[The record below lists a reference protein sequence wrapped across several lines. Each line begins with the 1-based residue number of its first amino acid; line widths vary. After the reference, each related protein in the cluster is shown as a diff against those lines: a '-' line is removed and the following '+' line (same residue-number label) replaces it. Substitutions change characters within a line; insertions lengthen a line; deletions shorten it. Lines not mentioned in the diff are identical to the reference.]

1 MIIFYLRD
9 TQAAGE
15 VAVKILATQ
24 DKERYDRAKR
34 EMNLLNMFYKHKR
47 ICTMIHGTALDAV
60 QKCICIFQFYELGT
74 VQTLLDEGHAEFTH
88 RAHDQA
94 PACLRFRHAVDMA
107 KDVLEGLECM
117 HKMMIVHRDI
127 KPANICVEISSSA
140 QSQSPSTTQLRF
152 TIIDLGAAVSI
163 EAVTSDPESVAGAV
177 GFTGQFTSL
186 AGVKVPLGTVLYM
199 SPEHID
205 EDRAVDGRSDVF
217 SFGVTMY
224 YCLCGRFPFVQPE
237 AVYDAKR
244 LALKLMGYYTGPK
257 EAEPLYLGLG
267 VRPRAGEELAAIITK
282 SLRKLPK
289 DRYHTAHDMKTS
301 VERIERYRAKYLSLR
316 ALLL

>member
-24 DKERYDRAKR
+24 DKERYHRAKR

-47 ICTMIHGTALDAV
+47 ICTMINGMALDAV

-74 VQTLLDEGHAEFTH
+74 VQTLLDGAHPEFTR
-88 RAHDQA
+88 RANNEA
-94 PACLRFRHAVDMA
+94 TACLCFKHAVDMA

-127 KPANICVEISSSA
+127 KPANICVEILPSS
-140 QSQSPSTTQLRF
+140 QSQSPSTTQLRY

-163 EAVTSDPESVAGAV
+163 EAVTSDPASLAGAV
-177 GFTGQFTSL
+177 GFTGKFTSL
-186 AGVKVPLGTVLYM
+186 KGVKLPLGTVLYM

-205 EDRAVDGRSDVF
+205 DDRVVDGRSDVF

-224 YCLCGRFPFVQPE
+224 ECLSGRFPFVQP
-237 AVYDAKR
+237 DAFSDDQR
-244 LALKLMGYYTGPK
+244 LAFKLMAYYAGPK
-257 EAEPLYLGLG
+257 EAGPLYLGLG
-267 VRPRAGEELAAIITK
+267 KRSRAGQELKAIITK
-282 SLRKLPK
+282 SVRKLPK
-289 DRYHTAHDMKTS
+289 ERYNTAHDMKTS
-301 VERIERYRAKYLSLR
+301 IERIERYRAKYLSLY
-316 ALLL
+316 ALSL